1 VKNLDELLETLRKHR
16 EFLEREFAVKK
27 IGIFGSFAKGT
38 VTNESDI
45 DFYVEFDL
53 ERLTFDKFFELIEF
67 LESLTGRKV
76 DIVTKDGLKTIRIPY
91 IKEDIERSI
100 IYV

>member
-1 VKNLDELLETLRKHR
+1 M
-16 EFLEREFAVKK
+16 
-27 IGIFGSFAKGT
+27 
-38 VTNESDI
+38 
-45 DFYVEFDL
+45 EFDL

-67 LESLTGRKV
+67 LEGLTGRKV

-91 IKEDIERSI
+91 IKEEIERSI